1 MKKQSDQKRVNPV
14 RNSSGALNPA
24 LRGGTPYGAEPGII
38 LKSNPPTAAGPEGL
52 WPGGSKRGIISN
64 GVKEIIKILSKEIPD
79 SRIALRFSN
88 PLELLIATILS
99 AQCTDVK
106 VNQVTVDLF
115 KKYRSAKDYAES
127 NLAKLE
133 EEIRPTGFYRNK
145 AKSVQKCCQEL
156 AKRFGGEVPKTL
168 EELVTL
174 PGVGRKTANVILG
187 NAFRIPGIVVDT
199 HVHRVSQ
206 RIGWT
211 KNDDPVKIEFDL
223 MEIVTKEE
231 WTHFSNL
238 LVWHG
243 RKTCVARKPL
253 CGTCSIRKLC
263 DYGFKVNPSTPQHKC

>member
-1 MKKQSDQKRVNPV
+1 MKKQSNQKRVNEV
-14 RNSSGALNPA
+14 
-24 LRGGTPYGAEPGII
+24 
-38 LKSNPPTAAGPEGL
+38 
-52 WPGGSKRGIISN
+52 
-64 GVKEIIKILSKEIPD
+64 IKILSEEIPD
-79 SRIALRFSN
+79 SRIALRFTT

-106 VNQVTVDLF
+106 VNQVTETLF
-115 KKYRSAKDYAES
+115 KKYRSAKDFAKAE
-127 NLAKLE
+127 LIELE

-145 AKSVQKCCQEL
+145 AKSIQKCCQEL
-156 AKRFGGEVPKTL
+156 MTQFGGEVPKTL

-187 NAFRIPGIVVDT
+187 NAFGIPGIVVDT

-206 RIGWT
+206 RIGLT

-223 MEIVTKEE
+223 MEIVPKDE

-243 RKTCVARKPL
+243 RRTCMAKKPR
-253 CGTCSIRKLC
+253 CEICPIMKLC
-263 DYGFKVNPSTPQHKC
+263 DYGSKRSAK

>member
-1 MKKQSDQKRVNPV
+1 MKKREDLKKR
-14 RNSSGALNPA
+14 
-24 LRGGTPYGAEPGII
+24 
-38 LKSNPPTAAGPEGL
+38 
-52 WPGGSKRGIISN
+52 
-64 GVKEIIKILSKEIPD
+64 VKEIIKILSKEIPD

-115 KKYRSAKDYAES
+115 EKYHTVKDYAEAD
-127 NLAKLE
+127 LTKLE

-145 AKSVQKCCQEL
+145 ARSIQKCCQEL
-156 AKRFGGEVPKTL
+156 VKRFGGEVPKTL

-187 NAFRIPGIVVDT
+187 NAFGVPGIAVDT

-206 RIGWT
+206 RIGLT

-223 MEIVTKEE
+223 IEIVPKEE
-231 WTHFSNL
+231 WSHFSNL
-238 LVWHG
+238 LIWHG
-243 RKTCVARKPL
+243 RKTCIAKKPL
-253 CGTCSIRKLC
+253 CGICPIRKRC
-263 DYGFKVNPSTPQHKC
+263 DYGLKVKA

>member
-1 MKKQSDQKRVNPV
+1 LFIVHCPTAIVKQEKAMKKQSNQK
-14 RNSSGALNPA
+14 
-24 LRGGTPYGAEPGII
+24 
-38 LKSNPPTAAGPEGL
+38 K
-52 WPGGSKRGIISN
+52 
-64 GVKEIIKILSKEIPD
+64 VKEIIKILSKEIPD
-79 SRIALRFSN
+79 SRIALKFSN

-106 VNQVTVDLF
+106 VNQVTADLF
-115 KKYRSAKDYAES
+115 KTYLSAKDYAES

-133 EEIRPTGFYRNK
+133 REIRPTGFYRNK
-145 AKSVQKCCQEL
+145 ARSIQKCCQEL
-156 AKRFGGEVPKTL
+156 VKRFGGDVPRTL

-187 NAFRIPGIVVDT
+187 NTFGIPGIVVDT
-199 HVHRVSQ
+199 HVSRVSQ
-206 RIGWT
+206 RIGLT

-223 MEIVTKEE
+223 MDIVPKEE

-253 CGTCSIRKLC
+253 CEICPIRKLC
-263 DYGFKVNPSTPQHKC
+263 DYGMNISTKSQAPTHFEPRP